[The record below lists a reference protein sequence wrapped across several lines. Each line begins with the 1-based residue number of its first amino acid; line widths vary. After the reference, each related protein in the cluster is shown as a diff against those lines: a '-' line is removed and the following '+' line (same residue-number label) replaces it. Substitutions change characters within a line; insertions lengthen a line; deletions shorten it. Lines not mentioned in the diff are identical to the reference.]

1 MATKNSKYYWRDD
14 DPLWY
19 KDAIIYELHVR
30 AFYDSDGDGTGDFP
44 GLTQKLDY
52 LQDLGVTAIW
62 LLPFY
67 PSPFKDDGY
76 DVANYTS
83 VYPGYGSIKD
93 IRNLIREANV
103 RGLRVIT
110 ELVLNHTSDQHIWFQ
125 KARRATPGSPA
136 HQFYVWS
143 DNQNKYKEAR
153 IIFKDFEHSNWAWDP
168 VAGCYYWH
176 RFYSYQPDLNYNNPE
191 VRQEIQKVINF
202 WLSMGVSGLRLDAIP
217 YLYEQE
223 GTNCENLPETHAYIK
238 QLRKK
243 VDSRFQNRMLLA
255 EANQWAEDA
264 VNYFGD
270 GDECHMAYHFP
281 LMPRMFMAIRM
292 EDRFPV
298 IDILQNSPSIP
309 DTCQWALFL
318 RNHDELTLEMVT
330 DEERDYM
337 YRVYAYDSQAR
348 INLGIRRRLAP
359 LLNNDRKKIEL
370 MNCLLFSLPGTPIL
384 YYGDEI
390 GMGDN
395 IFLGDRD
402 GVRTPMQWSSDRNA
416 GFSRANP
423 QKLYLPVNI
432 DPEYHFEACNVE
444 NQQNNPDSLLWW
456 MKRLI
461 SARKRYKA
469 ISRGSLKFLQPPN
482 RKILAFIRRFG
493 DENILVVANLS
504 RHAQHTGLNLADLE
518 GLTPV
523 EIFGKAEFPV
533 IGEST
538 YQLTL
543 GPYSFYWF
551 SLERSPDEQIAVT
564 TPRVKAVVPELIASQ
579 NWKNLY
585 TKTKKPVFAAALTQY
600 ATGKRWYAGKS
611 RQIISTTIEE
621 YINVPANGSEYHVIM
636 LRIDYTEDEPE
647 TYQIPVGFALAE
659 QADKIMNDTPQ
670 AVISSTKLKT
680 RNDEKQGVV
689 YDATISRHF
698 HEMFLDA
705 IGRRRRF
712 KGEKGELVADNSRRL
727 FSILRKP
734 AKETLE
740 SFLLQGEQSNTS
752 FTYGDRFKFKLLRR
766 LEEGISPE
774 LEIGRFFTET
784 QMFSNTPPVAGFVEY
799 RRRWKEPVTLGILH
813 GYVQNEGDAWRY
825 TLDSLGQFFDRVLVH
840 QGIEI
845 QMPAGTSLLD
855 NAGETIPEEIGS
867 LIGPYLNS
875 AQLLGQRTAEMHLA
889 FGSAV
894 DDPNFV
900 PEPFSITYQRALF
913 HGMRSFARQV
923 MQRLD
928 GRIRYLPEDAKENAS
943 KLVKLEN
950 SIIEKY
956 REITRYKITGMR
968 IRLHGDYHLGQ
979 ILYTG
984 NDFVIIDYEGEP
996 ARHLGER
1003 RIKRTPLRD
1012 IASMIRSFHYA
1023 AYVALYGQTSTLLRE
1038 EDMPVL
1044 EKWAVCW
1051 YMWVASVFLNSYLEM
1066 MLDSPILPSTM
1077 DGQRTLLD
1085 AYLLDKAVYEINYEL
1100 NNRPDWIGL
1109 PVRGILQVLGIEN
1122 EPPGRKTIQKTGRV
1136 SKEEVL
1142 ESVPQDAKVQPGKKG
1157 E

>member
-1 MATKNSKYYWRDD
+1 MVTKDKNYYWRDD

-19 KDAIIYELHVR
+19 KDAVFYELHVR

-44 GLTQKLDY
+44 GLTEKLDY

-76 DVANYTS
+76 DVSYYTG
-83 VYPGYGSIKD
+83 VYPKYGSIKD
-93 IRNLIREANV
+93 IKNFIREANA

-110 ELVLNHTSDQHIWFQ
+110 ELVLNHTSDQHPWFQ
-125 KARRATPGSPA
+125 KARRAAPGSPSR
-136 HQFYVWS
+136 QFYVWS
-143 DNQNKYKEAR
+143 DDRNKYKEAR
-153 IIFKDFEHSNWAWDP
+153 IIFKDFEQSNWAWDP
-168 VAGCYYWH
+168 VAGSYYWH
-176 RFYSYQPDLNYNNPE
+176 RFYSHQPDLNYHNPE

-202 WLSMGVSGLRLDAIP
+202 WLGMGVSGLRLDAIP

-223 GTNCENLPETHAYIK
+223 GTNCENLPETHVYLK
-238 QLRKK
+238 ELRKK
-243 VDSRFQNRMLLA
+243 VDSKFQNRMLLA

-292 EDRFPV
+292 EDRFPI
-298 IDILQNSPSIP
+298 IDILQNTPAIP

-337 YRVYAYDSQAR
+337 YRVYAYDTQAR

-370 MNCLLFSLPGTPIL
+370 MNGLLFSLLGTPIL

-402 GVRTPMQWSSDRNA
+402 GVRTPMQWSADRNA

-461 SARKRYKA
+461 SARKRFKA
-469 ISRGSLKFLQPPN
+469 ISRGSLKFLQPSN
-482 RKILAFIRRFG
+482 RKILAFTRRYG

-504 RHAQHTGLNLADLE
+504 RHAQHTGLNLTEFE
-518 GLTPV
+518 GQSPV

-551 SLERSPDEQIAVT
+551 SLERSPEEQVT
-564 TPRVKAVVPELIASQ
+564 VNISRVKPAIPELSASQ

-585 TKTKKPVFAAALTQY
+585 TKTKKPVFAAALIQY
-600 ATGKRWYAGKS
+600 AKGKRWFAGKS
-611 RQIISTTIEE
+611 REIISSTIEE
-621 YINVPANGSEYHVIM
+621 CIIVPFDVNEYHMIM
-636 LRIDYTEDEPE
+636 LRIDYTDDEPE
-647 TYQIPVGFALAE
+647 MYLIPVGFALGE
-659 QADKIMNDTPQ
+659 QAEKITNDNPQ
-670 AVISSTKLKT
+670 AIIAGVKLKT
-680 RNDEKQGVV
+680 RNNERPGVI
-689 YDATISRHF
+689 YDATISRNF
-698 HEMFLDA
+698 HEILLNVV
-705 IGRRRRF
+705 GRRRHF
-712 KGEKGELVADNSRRL
+712 KGEKGELAADCSRRL
-727 FSILRKP
+727 FDNLRKP
-734 AKETLE
+734 AKEPLE
-740 SFLLQGEQSNTS
+740 SSLLQGEQSNTS
-752 FTYGDRFKFKLLRR
+752 FIYGDRFKFKMFRR

-774 LEIGRFFTET
+774 LEIGRYFTET
-784 QMFSNTPPVAGFVEY
+784 RLFSNTPPVAGFVEY
-799 RRRWKEPVTLGILH
+799 RQRWREPVTLGILH
-813 GYVQNEGDAWRY
+813 GYVQNEGDVWRY
-825 TLDSLGQFFDRVLVH
+825 TLDSLGQFFESVLVH
-840 QGIEI
+840 PEIEI
-845 QMPAGTSLLD
+845 QMPAGTCLLD
-855 NAGETIPEEIGS
+855 NAAETVPEEIGS
-867 LIGPYLNS
+867 LIGPYLTP

-900 PEPFSITYQRALF
+900 PEPFSLTYQRALF
-913 HGMRSFARQV
+913 HGMRSFTRQV
-923 MQRLD
+923 MQRLES
-928 GRIRYLPEDAKENAS
+928 RIRYLPDDVKESAR
-943 KLVKLEN
+943 KLVGIEN
-950 SIIEKY
+950 SLVERY
-956 REITRYKITGMR
+956 REITKYKITGMR
-968 IRLHGDYHLGQ
+968 TRHHGDYHLGQ
-979 ILYTG
+979 VLYTG
-984 NDFVIIDYEGEP
+984 NDFVIIDFEGEP

-1003 RIKRTPLRD
+1003 RIKRSPLRD
-1012 IASMIRSFHYA
+1012 VAGMIRSFHYA
-1023 AYVALYGQTSTLLRE
+1023 AYVALHGQSSTLLRV
-1038 EDMPVL
+1038 EDVPVL

-1051 YMWVASVFLNSYLEM
+1051 YMWVTSVFLNSYLEIM
-1066 MLDSPILPSTM
+1066 MDSPILPETR
-1077 DGQRTLLD
+1077 DGQRTLLE

-1109 PVRGILQVLGIEN
+1109 PIQGILQVLGIEN
-1122 EPPGRKTIQKTGRV
+1122 EP
-1136 SKEEVL
+1136 
-1142 ESVPQDAKVQPGKKG
+1142 AG
-1157 E
+1157 EKPPEKQGELPKRLQ